1 MSWLNYSA
9 GAVMPYLPKW
19 LIKPFARPYVA
30 GETLDSVLGRVEKI
44 NKQGFKTTIDILGEN
59 VLNVKEALE
68 VKNAYCDLYDR
79 LDLIGKD
86 NTVSLKLSHLG
97 LELDPLLAEKN
108 LNSIVEKSR
117 STGLG
122 LTIDMEKSDLTDITL
137 EIYLKALIRHSGVG
151 TVLQSYLHRSLDDLK
166 ALDSDNL
173 HLRICKGIYR
183 ESPLIAFQEAAEIR
197 QNFFDMAKTLM
208 TGRGYACLA
217 THDINL
223 IDSLETFIEKN
234 NIPANKFEFQAL
246 LGVPM
251 GDRLH
256 ELKEKGYAVRIYIPY
271 GQSWFEYSLRRL
283 EENPAIISY
292 VLGNLFKK

>member
-1 MSWLNYSA
+1 MSWFNYSA
-9 GAVMPYLPKW
+9 GAVLPYLPKW
-19 LIKPFARPYVA
+19 LIKPFAKPYVA
-30 GETLDSVLGRVEKI
+30 GETLDSVLDQVGKI
-44 NKQGFKTTIDILGEN
+44 NKQGFKTTIDILGEHVIN
-59 VLNVKEALE
+59 VNEALE
-68 VKNAYCDLYDR
+68 VKKAYCNLYDR
-79 LDLIGKD
+79 LDLIGED

-108 LNSIVEKSR
+108 LNSIIEKSK

-122 LTIDMEKSDLTDITL
+122 LTIDMEKSDFTDITL
-137 EIYLKALIRHSGVG
+137 KIYFKAQKQHSGVG

-166 ALDSDNL
+166 ALDSENL

-183 ESPLIAFQEAAEIR
+183 ESPLIAFQGAAEIR

-217 THDINL
+217 THDITL
-223 IDSLETFIEKN
+223 IDRLEAFIENN
-234 NIPANKFEFQAL
+234 NIPSNKFEFQTL

-251 GDRLH
+251 GNRLH

-292 VLGNLFKK
+292 VLGNLFRR